1 MCVAYRASQSVN
13 DYRVRPQR
21 RPFDRPR
28 SQQANKSESQT
39 PSIEERK
46 SFCIGRSSSAI
57 INSHNGLSFIHGC
70 RLFCP
75 NRRESFTSEEDHSSS
90 RAPAEPKNETAIR
103 HSLEMLP
110 HAARRTHPW
119 PLGDADRRSV
129 CPSTL
134 IGRIRVASESSQKH
148 PKEIFRCI
156 VVIRHDAVWI
166 VKQERIATTEKT
178 TIATIN
184 EALAR
189 QAG

>member
-1 MCVAYRASQSVN
+1 MYIAYRASQSVN

-46 SFCIGRSSSAI
+46 SFCIGRIRKSSSAI

-75 NRRESFTSEEDHSSS
+75 NRRESFTSEEDHTSS

-103 HSLEMLP
+103 PIHLRCCRTP
-110 HAARRTHPW
+110 HAARTPGPW
-119 PLGDADRRSV
+119 VTPTGALSVHRPQLVALRSHQSHLKNT
-129 CPSTL
+129 PKRYF
-134 IGRIRVASESSQKH
+134 GASSSFGMMQYGLSSKR
-148 PKEIFRCI
+148 E
-156 VVIRHDAVWI
+156 
-166 VKQERIATTEKT
+166 
-178 TIATIN
+178 
-184 EALAR
+184 
-189 QAG
+189 